1 MITTL
6 LKKRSVFLSFTF
18 WDPKLMLEKKKLYL
32 RFREILMAC
41 SSICLLLGV
50 MKYHKIS
57 LPFVIV
63 KMNCS
68 NKPKKMIMKKKH

>member
-1 MITTL
+1 
-6 LKKRSVFLSFTF
+6 
-18 WDPKLMLEKKKLYL
+18 
-32 RFREILMAC
+32 MAC
-41 SSICLLLGV
+41 SSICLLLGF

-68 NKPKKMIMKKKH
+68 NKPKKMIMKKKTLKNVLTLKRKMVGFSIKHIYYTHT

>member
-1 MITTL
+1 
-6 LKKRSVFLSFTF
+6 
-18 WDPKLMLEKKKLYL
+18 
-32 RFREILMAC
+32 MAW
-41 SSICLLLGV
+41 SSICLLLGF

-68 NKPKKMIMKKKH
+68 NNQNNDNEEKTLKNVLTLKRKMVGFSIKHIYYTHT